1 MPSDDYYIRDSD
13 NTNGTFLKIDETVSL
28 KDNHLIQIGESFLV
42 VNMLKTRLLPRL
54 RLKLFGGPCTGE
66 VYNFDAYECTTR
78 IVTIGRASDCDVRIE
93 DTLLSKL
100 QASIF
105 FDESKGWVIVDGDLT
120 KHKMSTNGTWL
131 FLNEKY
137 KMTNDMIFKSNQTLF
152 KVNVIV

>member
-1 MPSDDYYIRDSD
+1 MPNDDYYIRDSD
-13 NTNGTFLKIDETVSL
+13 NGFGTFVKIDETISL

-100 QASIF
+100 
-105 FDESKGWVIVDGDLT
+105 
-120 KHKMSTNGTWL
+120 
-131 FLNEKY
+131 
-137 KMTNDMIFKSNQTLF
+137 
-152 KVNVIV
+152 